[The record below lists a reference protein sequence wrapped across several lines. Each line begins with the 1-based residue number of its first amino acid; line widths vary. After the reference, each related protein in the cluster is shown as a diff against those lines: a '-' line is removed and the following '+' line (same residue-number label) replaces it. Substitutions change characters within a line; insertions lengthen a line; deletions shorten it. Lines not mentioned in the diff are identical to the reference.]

1 MVFRR
6 GRSQRITCGPYM
18 RSMRPGSSTRKSS
31 QCVTY
36 TWPVYIQYCMS
47 LYRMP
52 AYQTDTPVLV
62 LNCDREFETDQE
74 QADLH
79 LEKVAEFIESL
90 HKKTV

>member
-1 MVFRR
+1 
-6 GRSQRITCGPYM
+6 
-18 RSMRPGSSTRKSS
+18 
-31 QCVTY
+31 
-36 TWPVYIQYCMS
+36 MS

-52 AYQTDTPVLV
+52 TYQTDTPVLV

-90 HKKTV
+90 HEKTV